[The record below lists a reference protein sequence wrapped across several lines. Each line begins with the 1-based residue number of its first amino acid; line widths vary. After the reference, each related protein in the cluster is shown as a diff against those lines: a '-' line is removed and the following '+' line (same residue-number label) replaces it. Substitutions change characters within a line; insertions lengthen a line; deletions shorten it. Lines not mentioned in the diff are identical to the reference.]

1 MELEFYNK
9 KILTMNKEMSEGE
22 IKIAMLTLNNRYKS
36 LQNEIKQK
44 VNELR
49 QIENEYLKIAKLLK
63 K

>member
-1 MELEFYNK
+1 
-9 KILTMNKEMSEGE
+9 MNKEMSEGE